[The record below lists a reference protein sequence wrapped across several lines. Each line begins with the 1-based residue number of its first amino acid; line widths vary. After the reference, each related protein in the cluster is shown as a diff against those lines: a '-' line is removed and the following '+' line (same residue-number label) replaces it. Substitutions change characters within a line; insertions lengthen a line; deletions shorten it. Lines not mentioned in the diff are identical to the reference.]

1 MVRFTFSR
9 MPRSPSD
16 EVAMNPNL
24 PKARRCGLVVC
35 AIVPPKG
42 LHGIVRHKCEMTG
55 CDQENFTHSMHPS
68 TSKSFASS
76 QEDFVQHCL
85 LLKTWQFYLDTYCT
99 TRSYLDTL
107 LRPTPVGACGSL
119 RHGRVY
125 LSRAEPLR
133 LRELHRAVSAEVSP
147 GEPWTPTG
155 SWCQCSTGM
164 VLSEMALT
172 QLGGIVRNSHGHH
185 IYIYIY
191 GIIWN
196 TSKDFPDKE
205 SSPDRLLI
213 L

>member
-42 LHGIVRHKCEMTG
+42 LHGIVRHKCELAG

-68 TSKSFASS
+68 TSKTFASS

-85 LLKTWQFYLDTYCT
+85 LLENWQFYLDTYCT
-99 TRSYLDTL
+99 TRYYLDTL
-107 LRPTPVGACGSL
+107 LRPTHVEPSFVGPVGACGSV
-119 RHGRVY
+119 RHGRVH

-133 LRELHRAVSAEVSP
+133 LRDLHLAVSAEVSP
-147 GEPWTPTG
+147 GEPWNPTG
-155 SWCQCSTGM
+155 QSW
-164 VLSEMALT
+164 A
-172 QLGGIVRNSHGHH
+172 
-185 IYIYIY
+185 
-191 GIIWN
+191 
-196 TSKDFPDKE
+196 
-205 SSPDRLLI
+205 
-213 L
+213 